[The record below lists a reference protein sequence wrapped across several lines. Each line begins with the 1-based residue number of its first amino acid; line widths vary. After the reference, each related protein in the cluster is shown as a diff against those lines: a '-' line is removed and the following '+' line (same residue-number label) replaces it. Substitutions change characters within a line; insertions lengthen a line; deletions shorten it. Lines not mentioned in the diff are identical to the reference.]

1 MIDSLTWFGRHGYS
15 FDFRMRSKSL
25 VLLFMDSMDG
35 LPKFEH
41 FEVSNPFNLM
51 EEDFDV
57 HTFQR
62 KPESDGD
69 TPPEVEEQ
77 ESTEE
82 EENRGEGEFQERVHT
97 KVKKSAKKRRR
108 VGDLSGR
115 QMAKKKIEEEKKRG
129 KFAFGYEV
137 PRFHQA
143 LKEARELFLR
153 FCNGAKPS
161 EDHASAMRSYFYQKY
176 QVCITV
182 S

>member
-1 MIDSLTWFGRHGYS
+1 MIDSLTWLGRHGYS
-15 FDFRMRSKSL
+15 FDFCMRSKCL

-35 LPKFEH
+35 LPNFEH

-62 KPESDGD
+62 KPESDSD
-69 TPPEVEEQ
+69 TPPEVGEQ

-82 EENRGEGEFQERVHT
+82 EENREEGGSEERVHT

-115 QMAKKKIEEEKKRG
+115 QMAKKKIEQEKRRG

-137 PRFHQA
+137 PRFRQA

-153 FCNGAKPS
+153 F
-161 EDHASAMRSYFYQKY
+161 AMVLS
-176 QVCITV
+176 QVKIMRQLCGRTSTKNINFAQR
-182 S
+182 

>member
-35 LPKFEH
+35 LPNFEH
-41 FEVSNPFNLM
+41 FEVCNPFNLM

-62 KPESDGD
+62 KPESDSD

-82 EENRGEGEFQERVHT
+82 EENREEGESEERVHT

-115 QMAKKKIEEEKKRG
+115 QMAKKKSKRRKG
-129 KFAFGYEV
+129 VENSHLVMKFHGSV
-137 PRFHQA
+137 R
-143 LKEARELFLR
+143 R
-153 FCNGAKPS
+153 
-161 EDHASAMRSYFYQKY
+161 
-176 QVCITV
+176 
-182 S
+182 

>member
-15 FDFRMRSKSL
+15 FDFRIRIKSL
-25 VLLFMDSMDG
+25 VLFFMDSMDG
-35 LPKFEH
+35 LPNFEH

-62 KPESDGD
+62 KPESDSD

-82 EENRGEGEFQERVHT
+82 EENREEGESKERVHT

-115 QMAKKKIEEEKKRG
+115 QMAKKNRTGEKAWKI
-129 KFAFGYEV
+129 
-137 PRFHQA
+137 
-143 LKEARELFLR
+143 
-153 FCNGAKPS
+153 
-161 EDHASAMRSYFYQKY
+161 
-176 QVCITV
+176 CIWL
-182 S
+182 